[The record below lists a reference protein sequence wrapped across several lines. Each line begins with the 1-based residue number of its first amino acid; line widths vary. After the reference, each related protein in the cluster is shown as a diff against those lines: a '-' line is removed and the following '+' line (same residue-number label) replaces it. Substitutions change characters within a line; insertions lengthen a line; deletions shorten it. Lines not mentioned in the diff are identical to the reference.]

1 MNKWK
6 TTFRLIIAGIF
17 LLILIAIFVLPQIN
31 SRGVAGEELKRVGD
45 KGVYDIVTYDIP
57 DEYEVTNLYVAT
69 IKPDEELCEV
79 VKKSFYNVNCDYAI
93 HVFRVEDE
101 KDEYKNPGFT
111 FLLFDSKGVYQE
123 VYASE
128 NDKGNFG
135 YTSPTDSMFEV
146 LSSLTSPDK
155 PMYVVKAD
163 ECVYYVIGDTAY
175 VRRNYGW
182 VSYDR
187 LPAVAMP
194 DEDVIVVEIP
204 LGAEG

>member
-17 LLILIAIFVLPQIN
+17 LLILVAIFVVPRIY
-31 SRGVAGEELKRVGD
+31 SPGVVGGEFKRVGD
-45 KGVYDIVTYDIP
+45 KGVYNIVTYDIS
-57 DEYEVTNLYVAT
+57 DAYEVTNLYVAT
-69 IKPDEELCEV
+69 IKPDEELCEA
-79 VKKSFYNVNCDYAI
+79 VKKSFYSANCDYAI

-101 KDEYKNPGFT
+101 KYEYKNPSFT
-111 FLLFDSKGVYQE
+111 FPLFDSKGVYQE

-135 YTSPTDSMFEV
+135 YTSPVDSMFEV
-146 LSSLTSPDK
+146 LSSMTSPDK

-175 VRRNYGW
+175 VPRNYGW

-187 LPAVAMP
+187 LPAIAMP
-194 DEDVIVVEIP
+194 EEKVIVVEIP
-204 LGAEG
+204 LGKE